1 MTTSQIN
8 RAIRHLNLEI
18 IHKRGSGYSYFL
30 DTSTGD
36 QIGESVQVCYLN
48 ALSLEQWVQEAE
60 AARKLVI
67 LGE

>member
-1 MTTSQIN
+1 MTTNTIN

-18 IHKRGSGYSYFL
+18 IHQRGSGYSYFL
-30 DTSTGD
+30 DTTTGD

-48 ALSLEQWVQEAE
+48 TLSLEQWVQEAE